1 MRAGG
6 HFNPL
11 NQLHSGPNTL
21 RRHVG
26 DLGNILADE
35 DGEVDTEVVDRAGL
49 AALGGDLD
57 ITGLAIVIHED
68 EDDLGLGR
76 DAGSIMTGNAGGRA
90 GCCII
95 TKYDL

>member
-1 MRAGG
+1 M
-6 HFNPL
+6 
-11 NQLHSGPNTL
+11 

-26 DLGNILADE
+26 DLGNILADKN
-35 DGEVDTEVVDRAGL
+35 GVVKTVVVDRAGL

-57 ITGLAIVIHED
+57 MTGLAVVIHEG
-68 EDDLGLGR
+68 EDDLGRGR
-76 DAGSIMTGNAGGRA
+76 DAGSLLTGNAGGRA